1 MSDRANDRISYGKS
15 TTNADEGRDGR
26 MALDDASMA
35 AADETELSG
44 EQLDGVA
51 GGAVKEF
58 SDSEDA
64 QYGRDRV

>member
-1 MSDRANDRISYGKS
+1 MSDRAMERSASKS
-15 TTNADEGRDGR
+15 TNADESHDGR
-26 MALDDASMA
+26 MVNVDDASMA